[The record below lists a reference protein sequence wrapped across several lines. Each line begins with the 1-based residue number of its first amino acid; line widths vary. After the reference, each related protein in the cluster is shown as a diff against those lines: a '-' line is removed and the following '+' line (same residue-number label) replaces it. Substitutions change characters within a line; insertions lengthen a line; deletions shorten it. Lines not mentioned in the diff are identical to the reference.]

1 MQSLWKIV
9 GSPRYIL
16 IFEAAARHGSFTRA
30 ASELNVQQPAVSA
43 AIKQLEQALG
53 APLFLRS
60 HKKVELTPLG
70 AGYYAEVSKAL
81 HQILEATRTVQ
92 SEARSAIVTL
102 CASTAF
108 NTYWMMPRLRTL
120 RDLHPEIDLR
130 LQSSDREPDID
141 DEGISLAVRRGD
153 GDWPGC
159 HAFLIA
165 PEVIYPI
172 ASPGL
177 MAQTAVRRRE
187 DILAAT
193 LIHLEEPV
201 RERPGW
207 KDWFEAQNCTVTIPP
222 SGLRLNDYALVLNA
236 AISGEGFAFGWNHL
250 AADLVS
256 NNLLDA
262 RREWSWHTG
271 MGFYLVWSKA
281 RPLSDNAERVRD
293 WLISAAGGGQ
303 TAG

>member
-1 MQSLWKIV
+1 MQSLWKTV

-60 HKKVELTPLG
+60 HRKVELTPVG
-70 AGYYAEVSKAL
+70 AGYYAEVSKGL
-81 HQILEATRTVQ
+81 HQILEATRAVQ

-177 MAQTAVRRRE
+177 MAQAAVRRRE
-187 DILAAT
+187 DILTAT

-207 KDWFEAQNCTVTIPP
+207 KDWFEAQNCAVTIPP

-250 AADLVS
+250 AADLVA
-256 NNLLDA
+256 NNLLHA

-281 RPLSDNAERVRD
+281 RPLSENAERVRD
-293 WLISAAGGGQ
+293 WLISAADSGQ
-303 TAG
+303 TAV